1 MAIDREKAKAAGYSD
16 AEIDAYERQQS
27 MPTTTQESRSV
38 FEPKVQYSP
47 LAESARSFGQGLTFG
62 TLDELEAAVRTGSI
76 SGADYERQRNLLREQ
91 QKQFGEDMPLVKT
104 PLELAGGIALPFGAA
119 RQVAKLAPEAQALVT
134 GTTLTGQ
141 VGRGTAVG
149 AATGALSGYGY
160 AEKDVGTEAG
170 MGAVFGGLIGGT
182 VPVIVKGA
190 GTVIRNVLNAS
201 GIGDQATAS
210 SKMLAKYL
218 DKDNLSPQEA
228 FDALE
233 ELRRIGVPNPVIADL
248 GKNLNDLAYNA
259 YIVQSKAKG
268 TTANFL
274 ESRLIDQPN
283 DIVQGLV
290 EKAGLA
296 KNVNGY
302 EYLTALA
309 KNQESKASAAYPK
322 AYSLDID
329 ARPFRTYVDRPV
341 FVEAYK
347 EAQKRA
353 SVKGQT
359 LPPLDS
365 IRNAQS
371 VPTDILHK
379 IKMGLD
385 DLIEKETD
393 AVTTKVTRY
402 GRDLINVKNE
412 FNDKIKAL
420 NNDYKLANSEFADA
434 ERIRKSFE
442 MGQKYQQLDTKEAVA
457 NIKKMNSDEKEA
469 FRLGLMANINQRV
482 GDFKSGDFTRQIFK
496 SDNQKLLIRNAFA
509 DTVDANGKVV
519 KSAQDAYTDFSQYV
533 KGLEQQSK
541 TAKKIIGGS
550 PSGERLSTQAEASEL
565 GSITQSLTSG
575 DLTGTALGLLKTG
588 LARSRGISG
597 ETSEAL
603 QKRLFTTDPIE
614 QRAVLDELNRRA
626 RKKPTGLLSG
636 AAALGTATGILGD

>member
-1 MAIDREKAKAAGYSD
+1 MTDYTKLPL
-16 AEIDAYERQQS
+16 AEGEVK
-27 MPTTTQESRSV
+27 TSV
-38 FEPKVQYSP
+38 FQENTKYSP
-47 LAESARSFGQGLTFG
+47 LAESARAFGQGLTFG
-62 TLDELEAAVRTGSI
+62 TLDELEAALRTGSI
-76 SGADYERQRNLLREQ
+76 SGADYERQRNQLREQ

-104 PLELAGGIALPFGAA
+104 PLELAGGVALPFGAA
-119 RQVAKLAPEAQALVT
+119 RQVAKLAPETQALIT

-141 VGRGTAVG
+141 AGRGAGVG

-160 AEKDVGTEAG
+160 SEKDAASDTI
-170 MGAVFGGLIGGT
+170 MGGIFGGILGGT
-182 VPVIVKGA
+182 VPIIIDKAGSVIK
-190 GTVIRNVLNAS
+190 NVLNAS
-201 GIGDQATAS
+201 GIGEQETAA
-210 SKMLAKYL
+210 SKMLANYMQ
-218 DKDNLSPQEA
+218 KDNLTPQEA
-228 FDALE
+228 QSALD

-248 GKNLNDLAYNA
+248 GKNLQDLAYNA
-259 YIVQSKAKG
+259 YIVQSKTKG

-283 DIVQGLV
+283 DIVKGLV

-309 KNQESKASAAYPK
+309 ENQASKASAAYPK

-341 FVEAYK
+341 FIQAYK
-347 EAQKRA
+347 EAERRA
-353 SVKGQT
+353 AVKGET
-359 LPPLDS
+359 LPSLDS

-402 GRDLINVKNE
+402 GRDLVNVKNE

-420 NNDYKLANSEFADA
+420 NNDYKLANAEFADD
-434 ERIRKSFE
+434 ERIRKSFQ

-550 PSGERLSTQAEASEL
+550 PTGERLSTQAEAGAL
-565 GSITQSLTSG
+565 GSITQSLSSG
-575 DLTGTALGLLKTG
+575 DLTGTALGLLKNA

-614 QRAVLDELNRRA
+614 QRTVIDELNRRA

-636 AAALGTATGILGD
+636 AAGLGTATGILGD

>member
-1 MAIDREKAKAAGYSD
+1 MTDYTKLPL
-16 AEIDAYERQQS
+16 AEGETR
-27 MPTTTQESRSV
+27 TSV
-38 FEPKVQYSP
+38 FQENTQYSP
-47 LAESARSFGQGLTFG
+47 VAESARAFGQGLTFG
-62 TLDELEAAVRTGSI
+62 TLDELEAALRTGSI
-76 SGADYERQRNLLREQ
+76 SGADYERQRNQLRAQ

-104 PLELAGGIALPFGAA
+104 PLELAGGFALPFGAA
-119 RQVAKLAPEAQALVT
+119 RQVAKLAPETQALVT

-141 VGRGTAVG
+141 AGRGTAVG
-149 AATGALSGYGY
+149 ATTGALSGYGY
-160 AEKDVGTEAG
+160 SEKDAVSDTV
-170 MGAVFGGLIGGT
+170 MGGIFGGVLGGT
-182 VPVIVKGA
+182 VPIVIDKA
-190 GTVIRNVLNAS
+190 GSLIKNVLNAS
-201 GIGDQATAS
+201 GIGEQETAA
-210 SKMLAKYL
+210 SKMLANYME
-218 DKDNLSPQEA
+218 KDNLTPQEA
-228 FDALE
+228 FDALNE
-233 ELRRIGVPNPVIADL
+233 MRRIGVPNPVIADL

-268 TTANFL
+268 STANFL

-309 KNQESKASAAYPK
+309 ENQASKANTAYPN
-322 AYSLDID
+322 AYRLAID

-341 FVEAYK
+341 FIQAYK
-347 EAQKRA
+347 EAERRA
-353 SVKGQT
+353 SVKGET
-359 LPPLDS
+359 LPSLDS

-412 FNDKIKAL
+412 FNDKIKSL
-420 NNDYKLANSEFADA
+420 NGDYAKANSEFADD
-434 ERIRKSFE
+434 ERIRKSFQ

-457 NIKKMNSDEKEA
+457 NIKKMNADEKEA
-469 FRLGLMANINQRV
+469 FRLGLMADINQRV
-482 GDFKSGDFTRQIFK
+482 GDFKSGDFTRQVFK
-496 SDNQKLLIRNAFA
+496 SNNQKLLIRNAFS
-509 DTVDANGKVV
+509 DTLDANGKVV
-519 KSAQDAYTDFSQYV
+519 KSAQDAYTDFSQYI

-603 QKRLFTTDPIE
+603 QKKLFSVDPIE

-626 RKKPTGLLSG
+626 RKKPTGMLSG

>member
-1 MAIDREKAKAAGYSD
+1 MTDYTKLPL
-16 AEIDAYERQQS
+16 AEGETR
-27 MPTTTQESRSV
+27 TSV
-38 FEPKVQYSP
+38 FQAQVPYSP
-47 LAESARSFGQGLTFG
+47 VAESARAFGQGLTFG
-62 TLDELEAAVRTGSI
+62 TLDELEAALRTGSI
-76 SGADYERQRNLLREQ
+76 SGADYERQRNQLRAQ

-104 PLELAGGIALPFGAA
+104 PLELAGGFALPFGAA
-119 RQVAKLAPEAQALVT
+119 RQVAKLAPETQALVT

-141 VGRGTAVG
+141 AGRGTAVG

-160 AEKDVGTEAG
+160 SEKDAASDTI
-170 MGAVFGGLIGGT
+170 MGGIFGGILGGT
-182 VPVIVKGA
+182 VPIVIDKA
-190 GTVIRNVLNAS
+190 GSVIKNVLNAS
-201 GIGDQATAS
+201 GIGEQETAA
-210 SKMLAKYL
+210 SKMLANYM
-218 DKDNLSPQEA
+218 DKDNLTPQEA
-228 FDALE
+228 QSALD

-309 KNQESKASAAYPK
+309 ENQASKASAAYPN
-322 AYSLDID
+322 AYRLAID

-341 FVEAYK
+341 FIQAYK
-347 EAQKRA
+347 EAERRA
-353 SVKGQT
+353 AVKGET

-402 GRDLINVKNE
+402 GRDLVNVKNE
-412 FNDKIKAL
+412 FNDKIKSL
-420 NNDYKLANSEFADA
+420 NGDYAKANAEFADD
-434 ERIRKSFE
+434 ERIRKSFQ

-457 NIKKMNSDEKEA
+457 NIKKMNADEKEA
-469 FRLGLMANINQRV
+469 FRLGMMADINKRV
-482 GDFKSGDFTRQIFK
+482 DKFKSGDFTREVFK
-496 SDNQKLLIRNAFA
+496 SNNQKLLIRNAFS
-509 DTVDANGKVV
+509 DTLDANGKVV
-519 KSAQDAYTDFSQYV
+519 KSAQDAYTDFSQYI

-550 PSGERLSTQAEASEL
+550 PSGERLSTQAEASAL
-565 GSITQSLTSG
+565 GGITQSLSTG
-575 DLTGTALGLLKTG
+575 DLTGTALGLLKNA

-614 QRAVLDELNRRA
+614 QRTVLDELNRRA

-636 AAALGTATGILGD
+636 AAGLGTATGILGD

>member
-1 MAIDREKAKAAGYSD
+1 MTDYTKLPL
-16 AEIDAYERQQS
+16 AEGE
-27 MPTTTQESRSV
+27 TKTSV
-38 FEPKVQYSP
+38 FQENIKYSP
-47 LAESARSFGQGLTFG
+47 VAESARAFGQGLTFG
-62 TLDELEAAVRTGSI
+62 TLDELEAALRTGSI
-76 SGADYERQRNLLREQ
+76 SGTDYERQRNLLREQ

-104 PLELAGGIALPFGAA
+104 PLELAGGFALPLGTA
-119 RQVAKLAPEAQALVT
+119 RQVAKLAPETQALVT

-141 VGRGTAVG
+141 AGRGTAVG

-160 AEKDVGTEAG
+160 SEKDAVSDTV
-170 MGAVFGGLIGGT
+170 MGGIFGGVLGGT
-182 VPVIVKGA
+182 VPIIIDKA
-190 GTVIRNVLNAS
+190 GSIIRNVLNAS

-210 SKMLAKYL
+210 SKMLANYM
-218 DKDNLSPQEA
+218 DKDNLTPQEA
-228 FDALE
+228 FDALNE
-233 ELRRIGVPNPVIADL
+233 MRRIGVPNPVIADL

-268 TTANFL
+268 STANFL

-309 KNQESKASAAYPK
+309 ENQASKASAAYPK
-322 AYSLDID
+322 AYSLAID
-329 ARPFRTYVDRPV
+329 AKPFRTYVDRPV
-341 FVEAYK
+341 FLDAYK
-347 EAQKRA
+347 EAEKRA
-353 SVKGQT
+353 AVKGET
-359 LPPLDS
+359 LPPLES

-371 VPTDILHK
+371 VPTNILHQIK
-379 IKMGLD
+379 IGLD
-385 DLIEKETD
+385 RIIDKETD
-393 AVTTKVTRY
+393 AVTGKVSGY
-402 GRDLINVKNE
+402 GGDVIKVKNE
-412 FNDKIKAL
+412 FNDKIKSL
-420 NNDYKLANSEFADA
+420 NNDYRLANAEFADA
-434 ERIRKSFE
+434 ERIKKSFE
-442 MGQKYQQLDTKEAVA
+442 MGQKYQNLDTKEAVA
-457 NIKKMNSDEKEA
+457 NIKKMNADEKEA
-469 FRLGLMANINQRV
+469 FRLGMMANINQRV
-482 GDFKSGDFTRQIFK
+482 GDFKGGDFTRQVFK
-496 SDNQKLLIRNAFA
+496 SDNQKLLIRNAFS
-509 DTVDANGKVV
+509 DTLDANGKVV

-550 PSGERLSTQAEASEL
+550 PSGERLSTQAEASAL
-565 GSITQSLTSG
+565 GGITQSLSTG
-575 DLTGTALGLLKTG
+575 DLTGTALGLLKNA

>member
-1 MAIDREKAKAAGYSD
+1 MTDYTKLPL
-16 AEIDAYERQQS
+16 AEGEAR
-27 MPTTTQESRSV
+27 TSV
-38 FEPKVQYSP
+38 FQENTQYSP
-47 LAESARSFGQGLTFG
+47 VAESARSFGQGLTFG
-62 TLDELEAAVRTGSI
+62 TLDELEAALRTGSI
-76 SGADYERQRNLLREQ
+76 SGADYERQRNQLREQ

-141 VGRGTAVG
+141 AGRGTAV

-160 AEKDVGTEAG
+160 SEKDAVSDTV
-170 MGAVFGGLIGGT
+170 MGGIFGGVLGGT
-182 VPVIVKGA
+182 VPIIIDKA
-190 GTVIRNVLNAS
+190 GSIIKNILNAS

-210 SKMLAKYL
+210 SKMLANYMN
-218 DKDNLSPQEA
+218 KDNLTPQEA
-228 FDALE
+228 QAALDE
-233 ELRRIGVPNPVIADL
+233 MRRIGVPNPVIADL
-248 GKNLNDLAYNA
+248 GKNLQDLAYNA

-283 DIVQGLV
+283 DIVKGLV

-309 KNQESKASAAYPK
+309 ENQASKANAAYPN
-322 AYSLDID
+322 AYRLAID
-329 ARPFRTYVDRPV
+329 AQPFRTYVDRPV
-341 FVEAYK
+341 FIEAYK

-353 SVKGQT
+353 SVKGET

-371 VPTDILHK
+371 VPTDLLHQIK
-379 IKMGLD
+379 IGLD
-385 DLIEKETD
+385 RLIEKETD
-393 AVTTKVTRY
+393 AVTTKVTGY

-412 FNDKIKAL
+412 FNDKIKVL

-434 ERIRKSFE
+434 ERIKKSFQ

-457 NIKKMNSDEKEA
+457 NIKKMNADEKEA
-469 FRLGLMANINQRV
+469 FRLGLMANINERV
-482 GDFKSGDFTRQIFK
+482 GDFKSGDFTRQVFK
-496 SDNQKLLIRNAFA
+496 SDNQKLLIRNAFS
-509 DTVDANGKVV
+509 DTLDANGEVV

-550 PSGERLSTQAEASEL
+550 PSGERLSTQAQASEL
-565 GSITQSLTSG
+565 GSITQSLTSS
-575 DLTGTALGLLKTG
+575 DLTDTALGLLKTG

-603 QKRLFTTDPIE
+603 QKKLFSVDPVE
-614 QRAVLDELNRRA
+614 QRAVLSELNRRA